1 MRHRLFVLL
10 MYILQTI
17 LFALFISLLL
27 MRPGKAHAQLPV
39 IDAAVLTQS
48 TVSALNSV
56 EMVANQLLDLLGLA
70 LQIDDTYSDDLDAIG
85 DVLADARALSFDAKQ
100 LNIEITQ
107 LLGLNSAPR
116 SSAELRG
123 RLADIRQMINKVH
136 LYAIRTQN
144 LLTTLQNTMTH
155 MRNLIGDLE
164 VLIGNLQGH
173 MLISQYQAE
182 IAKNLATLQ
191 TQTVAWQR
199 ADTLEK
205 LEEQLVM
212 ESLEG
217 ISDEIMQDWP
227 R

>member
-1 MRHRLFVLL
+1 MKK
-10 MYILQTI
+10 ILV
-17 LFALFISLLL
+17 ALLL
-27 MRPGKAHAQLPV
+27 TFLLLAVRSAHAQLPV

-116 SSAELRG
+116 SSAALRG

-173 MLISQYQAE
+173 MLIS
-182 IAKNLATLQ
+182 
-191 TQTVAWQR
+191 
-199 ADTLEK
+199 
-205 LEEQLVM
+205 
-212 ESLEG
+212 
-217 ISDEIMQDWP
+217 
-227 R
+227 